1 MSISTSEAGR
11 EEGAD
16 TGGSGLRVLLLS
28 MPFAALERPSLGL
41 GLLKPLLERCG
52 VRCDVRYLAFD
63 FAEFVGL
70 EDYLWVYGGLPYTA
84 FAGDW
89 AFTRSL
95 YGDRPELDAGY
106 LEQILR
112 QTWQLDE
119 PDVARLGR
127 VRAYCDHF
135 LDHCLASVPW
145 DEYDVVGFTS
155 TFEQNI
161 ASLALAKRVKEA
173 RPETAV
179 VFGGANWEGE
189 MGLSLHERFPFVD
202 VVCSGEADD
211 SFPALVSALARGE
224 RLDGIPGI
232 VYRDG
237 DESIS
242 TGPAPLV
249 RDLDALPF
257 PDFDDYVAALLESP
271 AAADLTP
278 TLLLES
284 SRGCWWGA
292 KHHCTFCGLNGGTM
306 AFRSKS
312 PERVLAEIHHLRE
325 RFDIETISVV
335 DNILDMAYFSTLLP
349 MLEDEGLDLNLFY
362 EVKANL
368 THEQVR
374 QLAAAGVHHVQ
385 PGLESFSD
393 HVLEL
398 MRKGTTALQNIQL
411 LKWCRELGVKPEW
424 NLLYGFPGE
433 EPEDYQRMLP
443 LFDAIE
449 HLDPPGACG
458 PVRLDRFSPYHSDP
472 AGLGM
477 TSVRAL
483 APYRYL
489 YPFDDDVLLRI
500 AYYFDFDYADGREP
514 LDYVRPVLERVRRWS
529 SDGPRAGLWV
539 CPGEDGSVTLVR
551 ERAEAARETLV
562 LDGWQAAAYLACDR
576 ATSPARLRRLSELEG
591 VGLTELESFLS
602 WCVERRLMAGDGVRY
617 LGLAVHS
624 PPRLAAAEPAVV
636 EPETLALA

>member
-1 MSISTSEAGR
+1 MPISTSEAAGR
-11 EEGAD
+11 EGA
-16 TGGSGLRVLLLS
+16 GSNPRVLLLS

-41 GLLKPLLERCG
+41 GLLKPLLERAG
-52 VRCDVRYLAFD
+52 VACDIRYLAFD

-89 AFTRSL
+89 TFTRSL
-95 YGDRPELDAGY
+95 YGDRPDVDAGY
-106 LEQILR
+106 AEQILR
-112 QTWQLDE
+112 RIWQLE
-119 PDVARLGR
+119 EHEIARLGR

-135 LDHCLASVPW
+135 LDHCLASTTW
-145 DEYDVVGFTS
+145 EDYDVVGFTS
-155 TFEQNI
+155 TFEQNV
-161 ASLALAKRVKEA
+161 ASLALAKRLKEA
-173 RPETAV
+173 RPETVIA
-179 VFGGANWEGE
+179 FGGANWEGE
-189 MGLSLHERFPFVD
+189 MGQSLHERFAFVD
-202 VVCSGEADD
+202 VVCSGEADH
-211 SFPALVSALARGE
+211 SFPAVVSALARGDG
-224 RLDGIPGI
+224 LDAIPGI

-237 DESIS
+237 DRSVS

-249 RDLDALPF
+249 RDLDGLPF
-257 PDFDDYVAALLESP
+257 PDFDDYVAALLQSP

-278 TLLLES
+278 TILLET

-292 KHHCTFCGLNGGTM
+292 KHHCTFCGLNGGAM

-325 RFDIETISVV
+325 RFGIDTISVV
-335 DNILDMAYFSTLLP
+335 DNILDMAYFDTLLP
-349 MLEDEGLDLNLFY
+349 LLERDGLDLNLFY

-374 QLAAAGVHHVQ
+374 RLAAAGVRHVQ

-398 MRKGTTALQNIQL
+398 MRKGTTALQNVQL

-433 EPEDYQRMLP
+433 EPEDYERMLP

-489 YPFDDDVLLRI
+489 YPFDDDELMRT
-500 AYYFDFDYADGREP
+500 AYYFDFDYADGRDP
-514 LDYVRPVLERVRRWS
+514 LDYVRPVLERVRLWS
-529 SDGPRAGLWV
+529 SDGPRSGLWV
-539 CPGEDGSVTLVR
+539 CPRDDGCVTIVR
-551 ERAEAARETLV
+551 EREGAARGTLA
-562 LDGWQAAAYLACDR
+562 LEGWQAAAYLACDR
-576 ATSPARLRRLSELEG
+576 AISPTRLRRLPELED
-591 VGLTELESFLS
+591 VPPAKLDAFLTRCVEERLMIGDGTRFLS
-602 WCVERRLMAGDGVRY
+602 
-617 LGLAVHS
+617 LAVHS
-624 PPRLAAAEPAVV
+624 PPRLQSTDPVEIADEALTPA
-636 EPETLALA
+636 